1 MKLVR
6 LIVLALNW
14 YNPFCYLLS
23 RHLDQWCETSCDDLV
38 IKDYSRLERVNYS
51 KLLLKY
57 TASKKVTAN
66 TINMIGGKDNMK
78 YRLQSIMD
86 HRKKHSSKVLVLL
99 LLCIVFT
106 TVIVSTFTHT
116 DASASSDNTT
126 TQEPLVQSEEKGDD
140 IADYVAASQ
149 INESDPAGNGT
160 TDKDIEVIDSNSKVA
175 PTAASLR
182 ETVVEYA
189 IQAEGT
195 PYLWGGDDLSI
206 GVDSSGFTQTIYK
219 KIGYDLPR
227 TSKEQTDTCE
237 EVSMDCLQEGDL
249 IFYASSGD
257 NEVNHV
263 GIYIGEDKIIHAKNA
278 REGVVI
284 QEINYRKP
292 LRAGRVIAD

>member
-38 IKDYSRLERVNYS
+38 IKDYTRLERINYS

-57 TASKKVTAN
+57 TSSKKITTN

-78 YRLQSIMD
+78 DRLHSIID
-86 HRKKHSSKVLVLL
+86 HRKKYSSKVLVSL

-106 TVIVSTFTHT
+106 TAIVSTFTHT

-126 TQEPLVQSEEKGDD
+126 PKEPLVQSEVIGDD
-140 IADYVAASQ
+140 IANKTTDSL
-149 INESDPAGNGT
+149 INDSDPADNGSK
-160 TDKDIEVIDSNSKVA
+160 DKDMEESNSNSVA
-175 PTAASLR
+175 TSTAVSLR
-182 ETVVEYA
+182 EAIVEYA

-195 PYLWGGDDLSI
+195 PYIWGGNNLST
-206 GVDSSGFTQTIYK
+206 GVDSSGFTQAIFK
-219 KIGYDLPR
+219 KVGYDLPR
-227 TSKEQTDTCE
+227 MSKEQATTCE
-237 EVSMDCLQEGDL
+237 EVSVDSLQGGDL
-249 IFYASSGD
+249 IFYANPDD

-278 REGVVI
+278 REGVTI
-284 QEINYRKP
+284 QDINYRTP
-292 LRAGRVIAD
+292 LSAGRIISD